1 MRAREQDRE
10 DIALKRKVF
19 LQLQKALKAM
29 RLVFIDETSLYL
41 NMTRTHARAKCGER
55 ACACVPSKKQKSANL
70 IGAIT
75 LEGMIADFWVDGGI
89 TGEVFTVFLEKVL
102 CPVLKVGQIVLMDN
116 SPAHIVK
123 EVKELIEGR
132 GAKLIYLPPYSPEF
146 NPIEHCWS
154 KVKSHLRKLE
164 PWDEKKLNYSV
175 KKALKAV
182 TTNDATAWFEH
193 CDYSNNP
200 PMEECYSKYLLKYLQ
215 L

>member
-10 DIALKRKVF
+10 DIAVKRKIF
-19 LQLQKALKAM
+19 SELKKALKAG

-41 NMTRTHARAKCGER
+41 NMTRTRARAKRGER
-55 ACACVPSKKQKSANL
+55 ACASVSSKKQKVMSL
-70 IGAIT
+70 IGAIS
-75 LEGMIADFWVDGGI
+75 LEGMIADFCVDGGI
-89 TGEVFTVFLEKVL
+89 AGEVFTVFLEKLL
-102 CPVLKVGQIVLMDN
+102 CPVLQVGQIVLIDN

-154 KVKSHLRKLE
+154 KVKSHLRRLE
-164 PWDEKKLNYSV
+164 PWDKKKLNYSV
-175 KKALKAV
+175 KKALKVV
-182 TTNDATAWFEH
+182 TTDDARAWFEH
-193 CDYSNNP
+193 CGYSNDP
-200 PMEECYSKYLLKYLQ
+200 PMEECYLKYLLKYSQ